1 MKHKQFVSIYP
12 NKYASRLKSI
22 LELTGLRE
30 RLVEDY
36 ADTEIIDRT
45 IPYERIDPILAA
57 ERNKTMR
64 FLRKAVDIQEE
75 K

>member
-1 MKHKQFVSIYP
+1 M
-12 NKYASRLKSI
+12 KSI
-22 LELTGLRE
+22 LDLTGLRE
-30 RLVEDY
+30 RLIEDY

-75 K
+75 E